1 MGLFLFDHFA
11 IWQHNTTSHSQPA
24 LTMNNN
30 VAFWHQW
37 ISLQLEHNL
46 DRMVELSIKNFHFP
60 GLNYVCFEFSPQ
72 QTIRL
77 YILDP
82 DEVAINTEAVNIH
95 NHLYDSQLL
104 VLKGQI
110 VNRIYKLDNER
121 DDYNI
126 YALTSA
132 LHPENEE
139 RRIKLKQVAKRG
151 LRVDSATTL
160 RPGETHFQPHTQIHS
175 VSNVINEFTAFMVF
189 EFPTVK
195 KNSNIFTKEDF
206 GDTIPTPNAYLRYE
220 RDELRALV
228 QKALDRMAA

>member
-1 MGLFLFDHFA
+1 
-11 IWQHNTTSHSQPA
+11 
-24 LTMNNN
+24 MNNS

-46 DRMVELSIKNFHFP
+46 DRMVEQSIKNFHFP
-60 GLNYVCFEFSPQ
+60 GLNYVCFEFAPH

-110 VNRIYKLDNER
+110 VNRVYKLDNEH

-132 LHPENEE
+132 LHPDNVE
-139 RRIKLKQVAKRG
+139 RKIKLKQVAKRG
-151 LRVDSATTL
+151 LNVVQTITL
-160 RPGETHFQPHTQIHS
+160 RPGDTHFQPHTQIHS
-175 VSNVINEFTAFMVF
+175 VSNVVNEFTAFMVF

-195 KNSNIFTKEDF
+195 KNSNIFTKTDF
-206 GDTIPTPNAYLRYE
+206 GDTIPTPNAYLRYKRE
-220 RDELRALV
+220 ELRALV
-228 QKALDRMAA
+228 QKALDQMAT

>member
-1 MGLFLFDHFA
+1 MFDWHT
-11 IWQHNTTSHSQPA
+11 IVKYNTELQWQTTNK
-24 LTMNNN
+24 MNNS

-37 ISLQLEHNL
+37 IDLQLKHNL
-46 DRMVELSIKNFHFP
+46 DLMVENSIKNFHFP
-60 GLNYVCFEFSPQ
+60 GLNYVCFAFSPH

-82 DEVAINTEAVNIH
+82 EELAINTEAVNIH

-126 YALTSA
+126 YSLTSA
-132 LHPENEE
+132 LHPDNVE
-139 RRIKLKQVAKRG
+139 RKIKLELIAQRG
-151 LRVDSATTL
+151 LTQQSATVL
-160 RPGETHFQPHTQIHS
+160 KPGDTHFQPHTQIHS
-175 VSNVINEFTAFMVF
+175 VSNVINEYTAFMVF
-189 EFPTVK
+189 EFKTVK

-220 RDELRALV
+220 HDELKTLV
-228 QKALDRMAA
+228 QKALDKMIEP